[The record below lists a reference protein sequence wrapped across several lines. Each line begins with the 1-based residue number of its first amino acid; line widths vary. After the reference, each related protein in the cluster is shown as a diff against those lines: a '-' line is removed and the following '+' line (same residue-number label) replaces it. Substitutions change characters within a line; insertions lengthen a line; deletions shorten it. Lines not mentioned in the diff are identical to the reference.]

1 MSTRV
6 VEDVWRRES
15 PHVLAALL
23 RRHGDL
29 GDCEDAAQEAAE
41 AATTQWPRDGV
52 PANPR
57 GWLITVASRRLIDRL
72 RADRARAGR
81 EEAVAAV
88 ELGNSRLAP
97 PADQAVGDDED
108 MLRMFVLC
116 CHPSL
121 SRSSQVALT
130 LHAVAGLGTA
140 QIAAA
145 YLVPERTMTQRLT
158 RARATLRSAGAVFE
172 LPDRADLP
180 ARIASVLD
188 VCHLLFTEGHTRSA
202 GGALMDWNLTDE
214 AIRLTRQLHCAIP
227 DHDEVA
233 GALALM
239 LLTRSRAATRTRD
252 GDLVPLGEQD
262 RNRWDRDLI
271 AEGVAILERV
281 LPRGHVG
288 RFQLQAAI
296 AAVHAEAP
304 TWESTD
310 WRQISILYAML
321 DRVAPSPIVTLNRAV
336 ALGMSVGP
344 QQGLD
349 LIAPLL
355 GNPSMRRHHRTH
367 AVRAHL
373 LEMLGNHPAAIE
385 SYRRA
390 AQLTASRPEQR
401 YLNTR
406 LRRLTDSS
414 GSDECGQ
421 EFSSVREPFRTASS
435 NPG

>member
-1 MSTRV
+1 MSNRV
-6 VEDVWRRES
+6 VEDVWRHES

-41 AATTQWPRDGV
+41 AATLQWSRDGL

-72 RADRARAGR
+72 RADGARTGR
-81 EEAVAAV
+81 EAAVAVAQP
-88 ELGNSRLAP
+88 SDAHLAR
-97 PADQAVGDDED
+97 PADQATTGDSDD
-108 MLRMFVLC
+108 MLQMFVLC

-130 LHAVAGLGTA
+130 LHAVGGLGVGE
-140 QIAAA
+140 IAAA
-145 YLVPERTMTQRLT
+145 YLVPPRTMTQRLT
-158 RARATLRSAGAVFE
+158 RARSTLRSVGAVFE
-172 LPDRADLP
+172 LPNPADLP
-180 ARIASVLD
+180 ARIAPVLD

-202 GGALMDWNLTDE
+202 GGTLVDGGLTGE
-214 AIRLTRQLHCAIP
+214 AIRLTHQLHCAIP

-239 LLTRSRAATRTRD
+239 LLTHARAATRTAD
-252 GDLVPLGEQD
+252 GNLVPLAEQD
-262 RNRWDRDLI
+262 RARWDRDLI
-271 AEGVAILERV
+271 AEGVGILERV

-310 WRQISILYAML
+310 WPQISILYTML
-321 DRVAPSPIVTLNRAV
+321 DRVAPSPFVTLNRAV
-336 ALGMSVGP
+336 ALSMAVDP
-344 QQGLD
+344 KQGLD

-355 GNPSMRRHHRTH
+355 DNPAMRRHHRTH

-373 LEMLGNHPAAIE
+373 LEMLGDRTGAVE
-385 SYRRA
+385 SYRQA
-390 AQLTASRPEQR
+390 AQLTASVPEQR
-401 YLNTR
+401 YLNDR
-406 LRRLTDSS
+406 VRRL
-414 GSDECGQ
+414 SD
-421 EFSSVREPFRTASS
+421 
-435 NPG
+435 PG

>member
-1 MSTRV
+1 MSDRV
-6 VEDVWRRES
+6 VEDVWRHES

-23 RRHGDL
+23 RRHGDF

-41 AATTQWPRDGV
+41 AAAVQWSRDGV
-52 PANPR
+52 PDNPR
-57 GWLITVASRRLIDRL
+57 GWLITVGSRRLIDRV

-81 EEAVAAV
+81 EEAVAVAQP
-88 ELGNSRLAP
+88 SDAYLARS
-97 PADQAVGDDED
+97 ADQPTAGDD
-108 MLRMFVLC
+108 MLQLFVLC

-130 LHAVAGLGTA
+130 LHAIGGLGTA
-140 QIAAA
+140 EIAAA
-145 YLVPERTMTQRLT
+145 YLVPQRTMTQRLT
-158 RARATLRSAGAVFE
+158 RARSTLRSAGATFE
-172 LPDRADLP
+172 LPSRTDLP
-180 ARIASVLD
+180 ARITSVLD

-202 GGALMDWNLTDE
+202 GGALMDWSLTDE

-239 LLTRSRAATRTRD
+239 LLTHSRAATRTEN
-252 GDLVPLGEQD
+252 GNLIPLAEQN
-262 RNRWDRDLI
+262 RSRWDQHLI

-296 AAVHAEAP
+296 AAVHAESP

-310 WRQISILYAML
+310 WRQICVLYAML
-321 DRVAPSPIVTLNRAV
+321 DQVAPSPVVTLNRAV
-336 ALGMSVGP
+336 AISMAFGP
-344 QQGLD
+344 EQGLD

-355 GNPSMRRHHRTH
+355 DNQSMARHHRTH

-373 LEMLGNHPAAIE
+373 LEMIGDQAGAID

-390 AQLTASRPEQR
+390 AQLTASVPEQR
-401 YLNTR
+401 YLNDR
-406 LRRLTDSS
+406 VRRLT
-414 GSDECGQ
+414 
-421 EFSSVREPFRTASS
+421 R
-435 NPG
+435 

>member
-1 MSTRV
+1 MSNRV
-6 VEDVWRRES
+6 VQDVWRRES

-41 AATTQWPRDGV
+41 AAMIQWSRDGV

-57 GWLITVASRRLIDRL
+57 GWLITVASRRLIDRV
-72 RADRARAGR
+72 RSDRARVGR
-81 EEAVAAV
+81 EEAVAVAQPSDAHV
-88 ELGNSRLAP
+88 VP
-97 PADQAVGDDED
+97 PVDQVTAEDGDD
-108 MLRMFVLC
+108 MLRMLVLC

-130 LHAVAGLGTA
+130 LHAVCGLGTGE
-140 QIAAA
+140 IAAA
-145 YLVPERTMTQRLT
+145 YLVPPHTMSQRLT
-158 RARATLRSAGAVFE
+158 RARSTLRSAGVVFE
-172 LPDRADLP
+172 IPSRSDLP

-202 GGALMDWNLTDE
+202 GDTLIDGSLTEE

-239 LLTRSRAATRTRD
+239 LLTHARAATRTED
-252 GDLVPLGEQD
+252 GELVPLAEQN
-262 RNRWDRDLI
+262 RSRWDRELI
-271 AEGVAILERV
+271 AEGVGILERV

-296 AAVHAEAP
+296 AAVHAESP
-304 TWESTD
+304 TWERTD
-310 WRQISILYAML
+310 WPQISILYTML

-336 ALGMSVGP
+336 AVSMAVGP

-355 GNPSMRRHHRTH
+355 DNSSMRRHHRTH

-373 LEMLGNHPAAIE
+373 LERIGDSAGAIE

-390 AQLTASRPEQR
+390 AQLATSVPEQR
-401 YLNTR
+401 YLNNR
-406 LRRLTDSS
+406 VRRLADA
-414 GSDECGQ
+414 G
-421 EFSSVREPFRTASS
+421 
-435 NPG
+435 

>member
-1 MSTRV
+1 MSNRV
-6 VEDVWRRES
+6 VEEVWRRES

-41 AATTQWPRDGV
+41 AATVQWSRDGV
-52 PANPR
+52 PADPR
-57 GWLITVASRRLIDRL
+57 GWLITVASRRLIDRV

-81 EEAVAAV
+81 EEAVAV
-88 ELGNSRLAP
+88 TQPSDSHLALS
-97 PADQAVGDDED
+97 ADQAMAGDGDDV
-108 MLRMFVLC
+108 LQMFVLC

-130 LHAVAGLGTA
+130 LHAVGGLGTRE
-140 QIAAA
+140 IAAA
-145 YLVPERTMTQRLT
+145 YLVPQRTMTQRLT
-158 RARATLRSAGAVFE
+158 RARSTLRSAGAVFE
-172 LPDRADLP
+172 LPSRSDLP
-180 ARIASVLD
+180 SRIASVLD

-202 GGALMDWNLTDE
+202 GGALVDRSLTDE

-239 LLTRSRAATRTRD
+239 LLTHSRAATRTED
-252 GDLVPLGEQD
+252 GNLVPLAEQN
-262 RNRWDRDLI
+262 RSRWDRELI
-271 AEGVAILERV
+271 AEGVTILERV

-296 AAVHAEAP
+296 AAVHAESP

-310 WRQISILYAML
+310 WPQISVLYAML
-321 DRVAPSPIVTLNRAV
+321 DRVAPSPVVTLNRAV
-336 ALGMSVGP
+336 AISMAFGP
-344 QQGLD
+344 KQGLD

-355 GNPSMRRHHRTH
+355 DNPSMRRHHRTH

-373 LEMLGNHPAAIE
+373 LEMLGDRTGAID

-390 AQLTASRPEQR
+390 AQLTASVPEQR
-401 YLNTR
+401 YLNDRVHR
-406 LRRLTDSS
+406 LAGS
-414 GSDECGQ
+414 G
-421 EFSSVREPFRTASS
+421 
-435 NPG
+435 

>member
-1 MSTRV
+1 MSDRV
-6 VEDVWRRES
+6 VEDVWRQES

-41 AATTQWPRDGV
+41 AAATQWQRDGV

-57 GWLITVASRRLIDRL
+57 GWLITVASRRLIDRV

-81 EEAVAAV
+81 EEAVAAA
-88 ELGNSRLAP
+88 EPGDSALAP
-97 PADQAVGDDED
+97 SADQATADDD
-108 MLRMFVLC
+108 MLQMFVLC

-121 SRSSQVALT
+121 SRPSQVALT
-130 LHAVAGLGTA
+130 LHAVGGLSTD

-145 YLVPERTMTQRLT
+145 YLVPPRTMTQRLT
-158 RARATLRSAGAVFE
+158 RARSTLRAAGAAFE
-172 LPDRADLP
+172 LPSRAELP

-202 GGALMDWNLTDE
+202 GGALVDWSLTGE
-214 AIRLTRQLHCAIP
+214 AIRLTRQLHCAIT

-239 LLTRSRAATRTRD
+239 LLTHSRAATRTSN
-252 GDLVPLGEQD
+252 GNLVPLAEQD
-262 RNRWDRDLI
+262 RSRWDSDLI

-288 RFQLQAAI
+288 RFQLHAAI
-296 AAVHAEAP
+296 AAVHAESP

-310 WRQISILYAML
+310 WQQISILYTML
-321 DRVAPSPIVTLNRAV
+321 DRVAPGPMVTLNRAV
-336 ALGMSVGP
+336 ALSMSVGP
-344 QQGLD
+344 KEGLD

-355 GNPSMRRHHRTH
+355 DNPAMRRHHRTH

-373 LEMLGNHPAAIE
+373 LEMIGDLPGATE

-390 AQLTASRPEQR
+390 AQLAASVPEQR
-401 YLNTR
+401 YLNDR
-406 LRRLTDSS
+406 VRRLTDL
-414 GSDECGQ
+414 D
-421 EFSSVREPFRTASS
+421 
-435 NPG
+435 

>member
-1 MSTRV
+1 MNNRV
-6 VEDVWRRES
+6 VEDMWRHES

-41 AATTQWPRDGV
+41 AATVQWSRDGV

-72 RADRARAGR
+72 RADSARAGR
-81 EEAVAAV
+81 EEAVAVAQPSDAHLV
-88 ELGNSRLAP
+88 PSGEP
-97 PADQAVGDDED
+97 GDD
-108 MLRMFVLC
+108 MLQMFVLC

-130 LHAVAGLGTA
+130 LHAVGGLGVSE
-140 QIAAA
+140 IAAA
-145 YLVPERTMTQRLT
+145 YLVPQRTMTQRLT
-158 RARATLRSAGAVFE
+158 RARSTLRSAGAVFE
-172 LPDRADLP
+172 LPSRSDLP
-180 ARIASVLD
+180 TRIASVLD

-202 GGALMDWNLTDE
+202 GGVLVDGNLTDE

-239 LLTRSRAATRTRD
+239 LLTHSRAATRTEN
-252 GDLVPLGEQD
+252 GNLIPLAQQN
-262 RNRWDRDLI
+262 RSRWDRDLI
-271 AEGVAILERV
+271 AEGVGILERV

-296 AAVHAEAP
+296 AAVHAESP

-310 WRQISILYAML
+310 WRQISILYDLL
-321 DRVAPSPIVTLNRAV
+321 DRVAPGPIVTLNRAV
-336 ALGMSVGP
+336 AISMAVDP
-344 QQGLD
+344 KHGLD

-355 GNPSMRRHHRTH
+355 DNPAMRRHHRTH

-373 LEMLGNHPAAIE
+373 LEMIGDQAGAIE

-390 AQLTASRPEQR
+390 AQLTASVPEQR
-401 YLNTR
+401 YLNDR
-406 LRRLTDSS
+406 VRRL
-414 GSDECGQ
+414 SD
-421 EFSSVREPFRTASS
+421 PA
-435 NPG
+435 

>member
-1 MSTRV
+1 MSNRV
-6 VEDVWRRES
+6 VEDVWRHES

-41 AATTQWPRDGV
+41 AATVQWARDGL

-57 GWLITVASRRLIDRL
+57 GWLITVASRRLIDRS
-72 RADRARAGR
+72 RADGARAGR
-81 EEAVAAV
+81 EEAVAVAQP
-88 ELGNSRLAP
+88 SDSYLAR
-97 PADQAVGDDED
+97 PADQPSTADSDD
-108 MLRMFVLC
+108 MLQMFVLC

-130 LHAVAGLGTA
+130 LHAVGGLGVGE
-140 QIAAA
+140 IAAA
-145 YLVPERTMTQRLT
+145 YLVPPRTMTQRLT
-158 RARATLRSAGAVFE
+158 RARSTLRTAGAVFA
-172 LPDRADLP
+172 LPSPADLP
-180 ARIASVLD
+180 ARIAPVLD
-188 VCHLLFTEGHTRSA
+188 VCHLMFTEGHTRSA
-202 GGALMDWNLTDE
+202 GGTLVDGSLTDA

-239 LLTRSRAATRTRD
+239 LLTRSRAATRTED
-252 GDLVPLGEQD
+252 GNLVPLAEQD
-262 RNRWDRDLI
+262 RTRWDRDLI
-271 AEGVAILERV
+271 AEGVGILERV

-288 RFQLQAAI
+288 RFQLHAAI

-310 WRQISILYAML
+310 WTQIGVLYAML
-321 DRVAPSPIVTLNRAV
+321 DRVAPSPFVTLNRAV
-336 ALGMSVGP
+336 ALSMAVDP
-344 QQGLD
+344 KQGLD

-355 GNPSMRRHHRTH
+355 DNPAMRRHHRTH

-373 LEMLGNHPAAIE
+373 LEMIGDRTGAID

-390 AQLTASRPEQR
+390 AQLTASVPEQR
-401 YLNTR
+401 YLNDR
-406 LRRLTDSS
+406 VRRLTDPS
-414 GSDECGQ
+414 
-421 EFSSVREPFRTASS
+421 
-435 NPG
+435 

>member
-1 MSTRV
+1 MSDPV
-6 VEDVWRRES
+6 VEDVWRHES

-23 RRHGDL
+23 RRHGDFA
-29 GDCEDAAQEAAE
+29 DCEDAAQEAAE
-41 AATTQWPRDGV
+41 AAAVQWCRDGV

-81 EEAVAAV
+81 EEAVAGAQP
-88 ELGNSRLAP
+88 GGAYIAP
-97 PADQAVGDDED
+97 SADQATAGDCDD
-108 MLRMFVLC
+108 MLQMFVLC

-130 LHAVAGLGTA
+130 LHAVGGLGTRE
-140 QIAAA
+140 IAAA
-145 YLVPERTMTQRLT
+145 YLVPYRTMTQRLT
-158 RARATLRSAGAVFE
+158 RARSILRSAGAVFE
-172 LPDRADLP
+172 LPSEQDLP
-180 ARIASVLD
+180 SRVTSVLD

-202 GGALMDWNLTDE
+202 GGALVDWSLTGE

-239 LLTRSRAATRTRD
+239 LLTHSRAETRTEN
-252 GDLVPLGEQD
+252 GNLIPLAEQN
-262 RNRWDRDLI
+262 RSRWDRDLI

-296 AAVHAEAP
+296 AAVHAESP

-310 WRQISILYAML
+310 WRQISILYDML
-321 DRVAPSPIVTLNRAV
+321 DRVGPSPVVTLNRAIAISMV
-336 ALGMSVGP
+336 FGP
-344 QQGLD
+344 KQGLD

-355 GNPSMRRHHRTH
+355 DNPSMRRHHRTH

-373 LEMLGNHPAAIE
+373 LEMIGDRTGAVE

-390 AQLTASRPEQR
+390 AQLATSVPEQR
-401 YLNTR
+401 YLNDR
-406 LRRLTDSS
+406 MRRLA
-414 GSDECGQ
+414 G
-421 EFSSVREPFRTASS
+421 RE
-435 NPG
+435 

>member
-1 MSTRV
+1 MSDRV
-6 VEDVWRRES
+6 VEDVWRHES

-23 RRHGDL
+23 RRHGDF

-41 AATTQWPRDGV
+41 AAAVQWCRDGV

-81 EEAVAAV
+81 EEAVAVAQP
-88 ELGNSRLAP
+88 GGAYLAP
-97 PADQAVGDDED
+97 SADQATVGDCDD
-108 MLRMFVLC
+108 MLQMFVLC

-130 LHAVAGLGTA
+130 LHAVGGLGTGE
-140 QIAAA
+140 IAAA
-145 YLVPERTMTQRLT
+145 YLVPQRTMTQRLT
-158 RARATLRSAGAVFE
+158 RARSILRSAGAVFE
-172 LPDRADLP
+172 LPSEQDLP
-180 ARIASVLD
+180 SRVTSVLD

-202 GGALMDWNLTDE
+202 GGALVDWSLTDE

-239 LLTRSRAATRTRD
+239 LLTHSRAETRTED
-252 GDLVPLGEQD
+252 GNLVPLAEQN
-262 RNRWDRDLI
+262 RSRWDRDLI
-271 AEGVAILERV
+271 AEGVGILERV

-296 AAVHAEAP
+296 AAVHAESP

-310 WRQISILYAML
+310 WRQISILYTML
-321 DRVAPSPIVTLNRAV
+321 DRVGPSPVVTLNRAV
-336 ALGMSVGP
+336 AISMAFGP
-344 QQGLD
+344 KQGLD

-355 GNPSMRRHHRTH
+355 DNPSMRRHHRTH

-373 LEMLGNHPAAIE
+373 LEMIGDQTGAVE

-390 AQLTASRPEQR
+390 AQLAASVPEQR
-401 YLNTR
+401 YLNDR
-406 LRRLTDSS
+406 IRRLA
-414 GSDECGQ
+414 G
-421 EFSSVREPFRTASS
+421 PA
-435 NPG
+435 

>member
-1 MSTRV
+1 MSDPV
-6 VEDVWRRES
+6 VEDVWRHES

-23 RRHGDL
+23 RRHGDFA
-29 GDCEDAAQEAAE
+29 DCEDAAQEAAE
-41 AATTQWPRDGV
+41 AAAVQWCRDGV

-81 EEAVAAV
+81 EEAVAVAQP
-88 ELGNSRLAP
+88 GGAYIAP
-97 PADQAVGDDED
+97 SADQATAGDCDD
-108 MLRMFVLC
+108 MLQMFVLC

-130 LHAVAGLGTA
+130 LHAVGGLGTRE
-140 QIAAA
+140 IAAA
-145 YLVPERTMTQRLT
+145 YLVPHRTMTQRLT
-158 RARATLRSAGAVFE
+158 RARSILRSAGAVFE
-172 LPDRADLP
+172 LPSEQDLP
-180 ARIASVLD
+180 SRVTSVLD

-202 GGALMDWNLTDE
+202 GGALVDWSLTGE

-239 LLTRSRAATRTRD
+239 LLTHSRAETRTEN
-252 GDLVPLGEQD
+252 GNLIPLAEQN
-262 RNRWDRDLI
+262 RSRWDRDLI

-296 AAVHAEAP
+296 AAVHAESP

-310 WRQISILYAML
+310 WRQISILYDML
-321 DRVAPSPIVTLNRAV
+321 DRVGPSPVVTLNRAI
-336 ALGMSVGP
+336 AISMAFGP
-344 QQGLD
+344 KQGLD

-355 GNPSMRRHHRTH
+355 DNPSMRRHHRTH

-373 LEMLGNHPAAIE
+373 LEMIGDRTGAVE

-390 AQLTASRPEQR
+390 AQLATSVPEQR
-401 YLNTR
+401 YLNDR
-406 LRRLTDSS
+406 MRRLA
-414 GSDECGQ
+414 G
-421 EFSSVREPFRTASS
+421 RE
-435 NPG
+435 